1 MATPPRIRLRAAP
14 ARAVFVA
21 LMVVIPL
28 LVPSPPAGAV
38 EDPPDPIDT
47 PTAQAPQPFTCTGDA
62 FIVQRASSGKF
73 QLYHADQTQ
82 SPLVFDPLGPEHP
95 VGFLNSTGF
104 NRPLQLIEGW
114 VKGQGVVILD
124 ANGEMTTLGI
134 PTGMSGNEHYYAG
147 DISLDGNT
155 YYLGLGNR
163 IATIDLSTMTLVRD
177 IPMNPARA
185 IADYAVHP
193 RTGVVYSVD
202 SNGRVITIDP
212 ITGTTTATSPLPGWN
227 NTRGPVGATWFT
239 ASGNLLAY
247 QNQGYLNEIDLTNL
261 RVISLQQGPASGSND
276 GTACVNDAIGAALD
290 INPESSSSAAL
301 PARIAVDFVIENFSA
316 SDPLTSL
323 QAWGDLGH
331 IFGQPGVDWTLAEM
345 GRRVGPATAVANPNF
360 DGVTDIELFAP
371 GSALGPGETVLMR
384 AVIVLNTPGV
394 YRAQFGAVGTNPKGI
409 IFGDTSTAGLDPD
422 GTDND
427 HSPDELEVTV
437 IDLEGAI
444 RGTVFE
450 DTNGNGVQD
459 AGEAVKGGV
468 TVVVTLPDG
477 NRRTTT
483 SNALGQFVVGALLQG
498 DFRVQADPPTSWT
511 TTTPEQRVTL
521 ALGQDVDVGLIGV
534 RRPDVDLAI
543 DVELIDTPTHL
554 SDVDWHITVS
564 NIGSLA
570 DNGPVTL
577 TITLEKGL
585 DTPIANG
592 NGWSCVPNGIQMDC
606 SIPLVVNPG
615 TSVATVALR
624 TRVIANE
631 TEVVRLSG
639 SVSGSGFDPVT
650 TNNTDEDQDV
660 VVEGMAATGLET
672 PGKLALGL
680 GLIMLGTALLGWSKR
695 LAAQLG

>member
-1 MATPPRIRLRAAP
+1 MALLVALPLAVPSAAMGAAGAAEDPTAAP
-14 ARAVFVA
+14 T
-21 LMVVIPL
+21 
-28 LVPSPPAGAV
+28 
-38 EDPPDPIDT
+38 D

-62 FIVQRASSGKF
+62 FIVQRAASGKF

-82 SPLVFDPLGPEHP
+82 SPLVFDPLGPEHS

-114 VKGQGVVILD
+114 VKGQGVVTLD

-134 PTGMSGNEHYYAG
+134 PTGMTGNEHYYAG

-155 YYLGLGNR
+155 YYLGHGSR

-177 IPMNPARA
+177 IPLNPRRGL
-185 IADYAVHP
+185 ADYAVHP

-202 SNGRVITIDP
+202 TNGRVLTIDP
-212 ITGTTTATSPLPGWN
+212 VTGTTTASAALSGWD

-247 QNQGYLNEIDLTNL
+247 QNQGYLNEIDITNQ
-261 RVISLQQGPASGSND
+261 RVISQQQGPASASND
-276 GTACVNDAIGAALD
+276 GTACVNDAIGAALN
-290 INPESSSSAAL
+290 IEPESAASAAL
-301 PARIAVDFVIENFSA
+301 PARIAVDFVIENFSP
-316 SDPLTSL
+316 SDILTSL

-331 IFGQPGVDWTLAEM
+331 IFGQPGVDWTLASM
-345 GRRVGPATAVANPNF
+345 DRRVGPATAVANPNF

-371 GSALGPGETVLMR
+371 GSALGPNETVLMR

-394 YRAQFGAVGTNPKGI
+394 YRAQFGTIGTNPRGI

-437 IDLEGAI
+437 VDLEGAI

-450 DTNGNGVQD
+450 DTDGNGVQD
-459 AGEAVKGGV
+459 AGEAVKGGI

-477 NRRTTT
+477 TRKTTT
-483 SNALGQFVVGALLQG
+483 SNALGQFVIGALLQG
-498 DFRVQADPPTSWT
+498 DFRVQAEPPTSWT
-511 TTTPEQRVTL
+511 TTTPEQQVTL

-543 DVELIDTPTHL
+543 DVKLIDTPTHL
-554 SDVDWHITVS
+554 SDVDWQITVS
-564 NIGSLA
+564 NIGTLA

-577 TITLEKGL
+577 DITLEKGL

-592 NGWSCVPNGIQMDC
+592 NGWTCVPNGIQLNC

-650 TNNTDEDQDV
+650 TNNTAEDQDV

-672 PGKLALGL
+672 PGKLALAL
-680 GLIMLGTALLGWSKR
+680 GLIMLGAALLGWSRR
-695 LAAQLG
+695 LAAPLR